1 MRDLHTSPRAGFL
14 LRVVR
19 PKLPVF
25 LKTVGVAEQ
34 LIGFNNDSVDGSEP
48 IGVAYSHLSF
58 TFEINHCEVKGVLT
72 RMREGALVVSDSII
86 SADLKKE

>member
-19 PKLPVF
+19 RKLPVF
-25 LKTVGVAEQ
+25 LKTVGGAEQ
-34 LIGFNNDSVDGSEP
+34 PIGFDNDSIDGSEP

-72 RMREGALVVSDSII
+72 QDARGRASSE
-86 SADLKKE
+86 